1 MNDKRN
7 KEILADVVRT
17 YIETGEPVSSRAI
30 SRRYAES
37 LSTATIR
44 NAMADLEDDG
54 YLYQPHTSAGRVPTS
69 AGYRFFV
76 ENISQDAQL
85 APDERD
91 WIHSQLASAESPE
104 QVMERASHVLA
115 TVSQA
120 LGIVVSPALS
130 RTVIEHVRFMLLP
143 DGRVLIV
150 LITSGGLTRD
160 KVVRVNRDFN
170 GEELDRTADLLNRQ
184 CSGWTLEAI
193 RSDLKADIARDR
205 ERYDR
210 LRSNALLLCD
220 PGILGEDA
228 SRRLYVEGAA
238 RIATSTEFTAG
249 DDLHSLL
256 VAIEERKRLI
266 DLLTTCIEAPEPVH
280 VQIGVKEMDRA
291 GERLSL
297 VAAPYAFNDQMQGGV
312 GILGPMRMQ
321 YERAITTVA
330 CVAQYFNRFLS
341 GS

>member
-7 KEILADVVRT
+7 KDILADVVRT

-30 SRRYAES
+30 SKRYSES

-44 NAMADLEDDG
+44 NVMADLEDGG

-76 ENISQDAQL
+76 QHVSQDAQL
-85 APDERD
+85 GKDERD
-91 WIHSQLASAESPE
+91 WIHNELAAAETPE

-120 LGIVVSPALS
+120 LGIVVSPVLS
-130 RTVIEHVRFMLLP
+130 RTVIEHVRFLLLP
-143 DGRVLIV
+143 DGRVLVV
-150 LITSGGLTRD
+150 LIASGGLTRD
-160 KVVRVNRDFN
+160 KVVRVERDFTS
-170 GEELDRTADLLNRQ
+170 EELDRTADLLNR
-184 CSGWTLEAI
+184 SYAGWTLEAI
-193 RSDLKADIARDR
+193 RADLKATLARDH

-210 LRSNALLLCD
+210 LRSNALMLCD
-220 PGILGEDA
+220 PGVLTDDD
-228 SRRLYVEGAA
+228 SRQLYVEGAA
-238 RIATSTEFTAG
+238 QIATSPEISAQV
-249 DDLHSLL
+249 DLRELL
-256 VAIEERKRLI
+256 VAIEERKRLVS
-266 DLLTTCIEAPEPVH
+266 LLTACIEAPEPVH
-280 VQIGVKEMDRA
+280 VEIGVKEMDRA
-291 GERLSL
+291 GEHLAL
-297 VAAPYAFNDQMQGGV
+297 VTAPYAFHDQLQGSV